1 MTKPSLVRELKTQ
14 IWILLSVLGVLWVIH
29 GVNTVLFQG
38 QLVLFGIRPRQI
50 GGLWGILFAPLLHDN
65 LSHLMA
71 NTVPLLT
78 LGWLVMLQT
87 TVDFLIVTAIAMG
100 VSGLGTWL
108 IGASTSVHVG
118 ASGVIFGYFGFLL
131 LRGYFERSA
140 IAIAISLLVMGF
152 YGSLL
157 WGVLPNQPGVSWEGH
172 LFGFVGGAIAARLL
186 SQRPTRQDYDS

>member
-1 MTKPSLVRELKTQ
+1 MTKPSIVRELKTQ
-14 IWILLSVLGVLWVIH
+14 IWILLSVLGLLWVIH
-29 GVNTVLFQG
+29 GVNTFLFQG
-38 QLVLFGIRPRQI
+38 QLVLFGIRPRQV
-50 GGLWGILFAPLLHDN
+50 GGLWGILFAPLLHGN
-65 LSHLMA
+65 FSHLIA

-87 TVDFLIVTAIAMG
+87 TVDFLVVTAIAMG
-100 VSGLGTWL
+100 VSGFGTWL
-108 IGASTSVHVG
+108 IGASTSVHIG

-186 SQRPTRQDYDS
+186 SQRPTRPDYDS